1 MPFALARSFSRRSL
15 FKLAVAALP
24 LAAFSSAHANAEIG
38 QPAPAFTAQ
47 GADGKP
53 VSLAAYKGKT
63 VVLEWTNH
71 ECPFVVKHYE
81 SGNIPQLQKDAT
93 AKGVVWLQVI
103 SSAPGKQGH
112 VEGASA
118 IKINGF
124 RNAAPSGVVL
134 DPDGTLGKLYG
145 AQTTPHLFIVD
156 PAGKLVYK
164 GGIDSIP
171 STRKDDIASA
181 DNYVRLAL
189 ADLGANRPVAHA
201 STKPYGCSV
210 KYAD

>member
-1 MPFALARSFSRRSL
+1 MQPTHALRRTFL
-15 FKLAVAALP
+15 GLAAASLP
-24 LAAFSSAHANAEIG
+24 LFAGTAHAAAEIG

-53 VSLAAYKGKT
+53 VSLAGFKGKT

-81 SGNIPQLQKDAT
+81 SGNIPQLQKEFT
-93 AKGVVWLQVI
+93 AKGAVWLQVI
-103 SSAPGKQGH
+103 SSAPDKQGH
-112 VEGASA
+112 VDGPSA
-118 IKINGF
+118 LKINAF

-134 DPDGTLGKLYG
+134 DPDGKIGKAYG

-156 PAGKLVYK
+156 PAGQLVYK

-171 STRKDDIASA
+171 SASKADIVKA
-181 DNYVRLAL
+181 DNYVKLAF
-189 ADLGANRPVAHA
+189 ADLAAGRKLAHA
-201 STKPYGCSV
+201 STKPYGCSI